1 MPAIAIIAHMT
12 ASIRIA
18 TVVVSVCLCVGNAM
32 GQNPFGAAASAGD
45 STSTTRSSVRVSKR
59 PSGSDPSDTSTGKWV
74 FANHT
79 DDFANKSDQ
88 RLTLRAEQATHTQ
101 AGDSIY
107 AELLISCGNQFRAI
121 GNRAM
126 VIVAGI
132 PVSYNHPDLYDLTQ
146 IQYRFESDTKPRSH
160 FEQFS
165 DVEHRIFYLGDFFGP
180 SFSKGM
186 FQDMLNA
193 KELRIRYDPLLGDVT
208 ETLTFE
214 VAGLR
219 AAIQKLDKC
228 EWPYAR

>member
-1 MPAIAIIAHMT
+1 MRP
-12 ASIRIA
+12 
-18 TVVVSVCLCVGNAM
+18 
-32 GQNPFGAAASAGD
+32 
-45 STSTTRSSVRVSKR
+45 SKR
-59 PSGSDPSDTSTGKWV
+59 SSGSDLSDTSIGKWV

-88 RLTLRAEQATHTQ
+88 RLTLRAEQATRTQ

-107 AELLISCGNQFRAI
+107 AELWISCGSQFRAI

-126 VIVAGI
+126 VVVAGI

-180 SFSKGM
+180 AFSKGM

-228 EWPYAR
+228 DWPDAR